1 MRAPSY
7 NKVTLIGVVGSSRL
21 DKFEDGRLC
30 LNFSVGTER
39 FVFDGERCKA
49 KRDWHWL
56 TIWGDRNCTRAGK
69 EILKGVFVI
78 VEGRIRYTNV
88 VEDGKFVK
96 RFTDIIVD
104 FYRVIGGE
112 SDEVEPKPGRTLE
125 IDPEMEDAGKSAS
138 MRYDEI
144 LRGREAKG

>member
-1 MRAPSY
+1 MRNPSY

-30 LNFSVGTER
+30 LNFSIGTER
-39 FVFDGERCKA
+39 FAFYDGKTA
-49 KRDWHWL
+49 KTRDWHWL
-56 TIWGDRNCTRAGK
+56 TIWGDKNCARAGK
-69 EILKGVFVI
+69 EILKGVFVLI
-78 VEGRIRYTNV
+78 EGRLRYTNV

-112 SDEVEPKPGRTLE
+112 SEEVEPKPGRTLE
-125 IDPEMEDAGKSAS
+125 IDPEMEDAGKSS
-138 MRYDEI
+138 SQRYDEI
-144 LRGREAKG
+144 LRSREAKG